1 MRGVMDRL
9 LAPQA
14 ETGYRP
20 GMTQTLFD
28 LCAVGN
34 AIVDVIA
41 PCDDAFLAREGL
53 TKGGMMLIDEARA
66 VSLYGAMAAG
76 MEASGGSAGNTVAGA
91 ASFGGR
97 AAYIGKVA
105 DDQLGE
111 VYRHDMR
118 AIGAAFDTPDLVG
131 GAATGRSL
139 INVTGDG
146 QRTMSTFLGAAN
158 QLMPDDIDADLV
170 AASEILYLE
179 GYLFDPAD
187 ARAAFER
194 AAEVAH
200 AAGRRVAVTLSDT
213 FVVDRWR
220 SELLTFIAA
229 SCDIVLANE
238 AELLSLFEE
247 TDFEAALARLRPLVQ
262 TAAVTRS
269 EKGSVIVHGDERVEV
284 AAYPVDKVVDTTGAG
299 DQYAAGFLLGLARGL
314 PLAICGRL
322 GSLAAA
328 EVIEHWGPRPQVSLR
343 SMAEAEGLI

>member
-1 MRGVMDRL
+1 
-9 LAPQA
+9 
-14 ETGYRP
+14 
-20 GMTQTLFD
+20 MTQTRFD

-41 PCDDAFLAREGL
+41 PCDDAFLEQEGL
-53 TKGGMMLIDEARA
+53 AKGGMMLIDEARA
-66 VSLYGAMAAG
+66 VSLYDAMAAG
-76 MEASGGSAGNTVAGA
+76 MEASGGSAGNTIAGA

-105 DDQLGE
+105 EDQLGQ

-118 AIGAAFDTPDLVG
+118 AIGAAFDTPHLSS

-139 INVTGDG
+139 INVTDDG

-158 QLMPDDIDADLV
+158 QLNPDDIDADLV
-170 AASEILYLE
+170 GASEILYLE

-187 ARAAFER
+187 ARAAFVR
-194 AAEVAH
+194 AADVAH
-200 AAGRRVAVTLSDT
+200 ASGRRVAVTLSDT

-220 SELLTFIAA
+220 DELRTFIEA

-247 TDFEAALARLRPLVQ
+247 SDFETALARLRPLVE
-262 TAAVTRS
+262 TVAVTRS
-269 EKGSVIVHGDERVEV
+269 DKGSVVVHGGERVEV
-284 AAYPVDKVVDTTGAG
+284 AAYPVAKVIDTTGAG
-299 DQYAAGFLLGLARGL
+299 DQYAAGFLLGLARSL
-314 PLAICGRL
+314 PLETCGKL

-328 EVIEHWGPRPQVSLR
+328 EVIAHWGPRPQVSLKDL
-343 SMAEAEGLI
+343 AEREGLI

>member
-1 MRGVMDRL
+1 
-9 LAPQA
+9 
-14 ETGYRP
+14 
-20 GMTQTLFD
+20 MTKTQYD

-34 AIVDVIA
+34 AIVDVLA
-41 PCDDAFLAREGL
+41 PCDDAFLEREGL
-53 TKGGMMLIDEARA
+53 PKGGMMLIDEARA
-66 VSLYGAMAAG
+66 VSLYGAMASG
-76 MEASGGSAGNTVAGA
+76 IEASGGSAGNTIAGA

-118 AIGAAFDTPDLVG
+118 AIGAAFDTPELKG

-139 INVTGDG
+139 INVTDDG

-158 QLMPDDIDADLV
+158 QLTPDDIDAGLV
-170 AASEILYLE
+170 EASEILYLE
-179 GYLFDPAD
+179 GYLFDPSD
-187 ARAAFER
+187 ARAAFVR

-200 AAGRRVAVTLSDT
+200 KAGRKVAVTLSDT

-220 SELLTFIAA
+220 EELLPFIEA

-238 AELLSLFEE
+238 AELLSLFQE
-247 TDFEAALARLRPLVQ
+247 TDFEAALGRLRPLVE

-269 EKGSVIVHGDERVEV
+269 EKGSVVVQGEERVEV
-284 AAYPVDKVVDTTGAG
+284 AAYPVGKVIDTTGAG

-314 PLAICGRL
+314 PLETCGKL

-328 EVIEHWGPRPQVSLR
+328 EVIAHWGPRPQVSLKDLA
-343 SMAEAEGLI
+343 AEHGLI

>member
-1 MRGVMDRL
+1 
-9 LAPQA
+9 
-14 ETGYRP
+14 
-20 GMTQTLFD
+20 MTQTRFD

-41 PCDDAFLAREGL
+41 PCDDAFLTAEGL
-53 TKGGMMLIDEARA
+53 PKGGMMLIDEARA

-76 MEASGGSAGNTVAGA
+76 IEASGGSAGNTVAGA

-118 AIGAAFDTPDLVG
+118 AIGAAFDTPALVG

-139 INVTGDG
+139 INVTDDG

-158 QLMPDDIDADLV
+158 QLTADDIDAELV
-170 AASEILYLE
+170 GASGILYLE

-187 ARAAFER
+187 AREAFVR

-220 SELLTFIAA
+220 AELLGFIAT

-247 TDFEAALARLRPLVQ
+247 TDFEAALARLRPMVE

-269 EKGSVIVHGDERVEV
+269 QKGSVVIRGDARVEV
-284 AAYPVDKVVDTTGAG
+284 AAYPVDRVIDTTGAG

-314 PLAICGRL
+314 PLETCGRL

-328 EVIEHWGPRPQVSLR
+328 EVIAHWGPRPQVSLKAL
-343 SMAEAEGLI
+343 AEAEGLI

>member
-1 MRGVMDRL
+1 
-9 LAPQA
+9 
-14 ETGYRP
+14 
-20 GMTQTLFD
+20 MTQTRFD

-53 TKGGMMLIDEARA
+53 AKGGMMLIDEARA
-66 VSLYGAMAAG
+66 VSLYDAMAAG
-76 MEASGGSAGNTVAGA
+76 MEASGGSAGNTIAGA
-91 ASFGGR
+91 ASYGGR
-97 AAYIGKVA
+97 AAYIGKIA

-118 AIGAAFDTPDLVG
+118 AIGAVFDTPVLVG

-139 INVTGDG
+139 INVTDDG

-158 QLMPDDIDADLV
+158 QLTPEDIDGDLV

-200 AAGRRVAVTLSDT
+200 AAGRKVAVTLSDT

-220 SELLTFIAA
+220 GELVTFIAA

-247 TDFEAALARLRPLVQ
+247 TDFETALARLRSLVE

-269 EKGSVIVHGDERVEV
+269 EKGSVVVRDQERVEV
-284 AAYPVDKVVDTTGAG
+284 AAYPVDKVIDTTGAG

-314 PLAICGRL
+314 PLETCGKL

-328 EVIEHWGPRPQVSLR
+328 EVIAHWGPRPQVSLGALA
-343 SMAEAEGLI
+343 AENGLI

>member
-1 MRGVMDRL
+1 MT
-9 LAPQA
+9 
-14 ETGYRP
+14 ET
-20 GMTQTLFD
+20 THD

-34 AIVDVIA
+34 AIVDVLA
-41 PCDDAFLAREGL
+41 PCDDAFLEREGL
-53 TKGGMMLIDEARA
+53 TKGSMMLIDEARA
-66 VSLYGAMAAG
+66 VSLYGAMASG
-76 MEASGGSAGNTVAGA
+76 VEASGGSAGNTIAGA

-105 DDQLGE
+105 EDQLGQ
-111 VYRHDMR
+111 VFRHDMQ
-118 AIGAAFDTPDLVG
+118 AIGATFDTPYLSDG
-131 GAATGRSL
+131 PATGRSL

-158 QLMPDDIDADLV
+158 QLTPDDIDAELV
-170 AASEILYLE
+170 RNSEILYLE

-187 ARAAFER
+187 ARAAFVR

-220 SELLTFIAA
+220 TELLPFIE
-229 SCDIVLANE
+229 SSVDIVLANE

-247 TDFEAALARLRPLVQ
+247 TDFEAALARLRAVVEV
-262 TAAVTRS
+262 AAVTRS
-269 EKGSVIVHGDERVEV
+269 EKGSVIVRGDERVGV
-284 AAYPVDKVVDTTGAG
+284 AAFPVDKVVDTTGAG

-314 PLAICGRL
+314 PLETCGKL

-328 EVIEHWGPRPQVSLR
+328 EVIAHWGPRPLVSLKGL
-343 SMAEAEGLI
+343 AEAEGLI